1 MKHRLEKELGEFIDL
16 MDKEY
21 FDVSEQ
27 DRDSIAR
34 MIIIKEFLDL
44 KADPSSLPI
53 YVEYLSSRV
62 EHFKMIENYENK
74 KTNKFL
80 LVFTI
85 VSIVYIFI
93 L

>member
-62 EHFKMIENYENK
+62 EHFKMIENYEAADLFERIK
-74 KTNKFL
+74 KQINF
-80 LVFTI
+80 F
-85 VSIVYIFI
+85 
-93 L
+93 